1 MYDGSGNFSFPT
13 VFVDGTIISA
23 SAMNTMFTNAQQGFN
38 LALTRDGQ
46 GKPSADLNWNAK
58 KITNLADGTAA
69 SDAATYGQVTGV
81 TTGNAF
87 RRNLLINGAFD
98 VWQAGAGGSASI
110 AGAVTRTR
118 TADCWWAVR
127 ASSATGYTVSQQ
139 TGSFGRYAL
148 KWQRDSGNSSTA
160 NMMLAQSLETANCV
174 RLKRGT
180 GTPMYLSFYAKK
192 GANYSGGNLTVDVVL
207 GTGTDE
213 NVLDGYAGAA
223 TLATTAI
230 STLSTS
236 LQRFGLAVPASTSI
250 NELGVRFTWTPTG
263 TAGADDSITLEG
275 VQLEPASAAT
285 DFEFLPFDDT
295 LRRCQRYYE
304 KPGFLYSTAPA
315 QAVMNGGIFLPA
327 IGSGAVACGRF
338 TVRCVQKRSSSGMI
352 ITTYN
357 PVAANAQVYNDTDG
371 ADCSGVSTG
380 LVPSYDGFY
389 ISFIGNAGMTAG
401 DALVVNVTLADPK
414 F

>member
-58 KITNLADGTAA
+58 KITNLANGTAA

-295 LRRCQRYYE
+295 LRRCMRYYE
-304 KPGFLYSTAPA
+304 KAFPYSTAPA
-315 QAVMNGGIFLPA
+315 QNAGFFFAVPSFGTGA
-327 IGSGAVACGRF
+327 IGPGYF
-338 TVRCVQKRSSSGMI
+338 PVRCMTKRIGCAV
-352 ITTYN
+352 TTYN
-357 PVAANAQVYNDTDG
+357 PGATNSQVRNITDG
-371 ADCSGVSTG
+371 ADGSGTG
-380 LVPSYDGFY
+380 GQMLTSCDFFVLTWAQ
-389 ISFIGNAGMTAG
+389 NAGGNPG
-401 DALVVNVTLADPK
+401 DIFGINWTVADSV